1 MRVSG
6 SGVMLLEKLS
16 RRGGKRSAAR
26 EGPARPRN
34 VASVA
39 VAQGG
44 QFRADLNGPPV
55 RFRYSA
61 GRDEIVEPE
70 GPARS
75 ADPRGVNRRA
85 IRALTQF
92 WAADRG

>member
-6 SGVMLLEKLS
+6 SGVMLLEKLF

-61 GRDEIVEPE
+61 GRDEIVESE
-70 GPARS
+70 
-75 ADPRGVNRRA
+75 DLRA
-85 IRALTQF
+85 QPIHEV
-92 WAADRG
+92 